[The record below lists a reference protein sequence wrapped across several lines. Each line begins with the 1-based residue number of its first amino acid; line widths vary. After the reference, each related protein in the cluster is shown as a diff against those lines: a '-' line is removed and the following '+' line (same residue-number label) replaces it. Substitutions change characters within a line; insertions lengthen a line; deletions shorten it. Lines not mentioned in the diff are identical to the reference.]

1 MSDLPIRKPW
11 GKERVSIEVQS
22 WVSHWMFGSLAAK
35 DEYLSSLSTT
45 HLIFFNLAIKIS
57 FLQESALSLSFSCL
71 TLENV
76 SQLIQLL
83 QEFNVKARIPR
94 LYSAQVPYLL
104 KDYCYWELLQDDR
117 RYFWLHRHQPRH
129 FSLTSPGL
137 FSAFSVLILSSST
150 TPSFFPCSHDE
161 VSSQDLREILWLLC
175 WCFHPLSRHSSFQ
188 WTCLLPWK
196 KTDIFSLFPS
206 QLSSSSHFPFF
217 SPYIHDKKAC
227 PLSGTALE
235 IDFEHYAGKR

>member
-11 GKERVSIEVQS
+11 GKERISIEVQS
-22 WVSHWMFGSLAAK
+22 WVSHWMLGSLATK

-83 QEFNVKARIPR
+83 QEFSVKARIPR
-94 LYSAQVPYLL
+94 FYSVQVPCLL
-104 KDYCYWELLQDDR
+104 KGYCYWELLQDGR
-117 RYFWLHRHQPRH
+117 RYFWLHGHQSRH

-137 FSAFSVLILSSST
+137 FSAFSVLILSSLV

-161 VSSQDLREILWLLC
+161 VSSQGLREILWLLC
-175 WCFHPLSRHSSFQ
+175 LCFHPLSGHSSFQ
-188 WTCLLPWK
+188 WTCLLPWM
-196 KTDIFSLFPS
+196 KTCISRLFPS

-217 SPYIHDKKAC
+217 SPYIHDRKAYHS
-227 PLSGTALE
+227 SGTAIE